1 MKPLKIRYWKA
12 RQIWVIDGRRI
23 GLYKDYGKF
32 STEAEAREAADE
44 LQAKHTLNLLEKP
57 ADKTITGAF
66 VAAEFDQYQK
76 NRRDALQE
84 IGADSYKNC
93 KRVIDSR
100 VLKIKIDG
108 KPLADID
115 MRAVFVADNNDPL
128 LQAIKIGI
136 VSSSHSEQTCRA
148 WWNHAKHFFSYA
160 LKRGYISVNPL
171 TREKFTYKGRE
182 VEDKIAPMVQADT
195 VRSILQHGLEG
206 ETIRN
211 QAIAWLQAE
220 TGIRQGEARALRVCD
235 IDRQRQV
242 IRITGAIKSGS
253 LERGNPKTKYGVREV
268 PYGAGFAKLL
278 PELLIS
284 LKYRDAE
291 SYVFQTSSGQPMSRK
306 TLQALMQ
313 RMKRRSGVAEFNW
326 KALRHAFATMQ
337 LNGLARDAHGVAK
350 LMGHHNS
357 SFTEAQYGHTFR
369 DDAKLEQ
376 ARDVMADYLGK

>member
-1 MKPLKIRYWKA
+1 MKPLKVRYWKA

-32 STEAEAREAADE
+32 TTEAEACKAADE

-57 ADKTITGAF
+57 TDKTITGAF
-66 VAAEFDQYQK
+66 VATEFDQYQK
-76 NRRDALQE
+76 NRLDVLQE

-100 VLKIKIDG
+100 VLNIKIDG
-108 KPLADID
+108 KRLADID
-115 MRAVFVADNNDPL
+115 MKAVFVADNNAPL
-128 LQAIKIGI
+128 LQAIKIGV

-182 VEDKIAPMVQADT
+182 VEDKIAPMVQANT

-242 IRITGAIKSGS
+242 IRISGAIKSGS
-253 LERGNPKTKYGVREV
+253 LERGDPKTKYGVREV

-284 LKYRDAE
+284 LKYCDAE

>member
-1 MKPLKIRYWKA
+1 MKPLKVRYWKA

-32 STEAEAREAADE
+32 TTEAEACKAADE

-57 ADKTITGAF
+57 TDKTITGAF
-66 VAAEFDQYQK
+66 VATEFDQYQK
-76 NRRDALQE
+76 NRLDVLQE

-100 VLKIKIDG
+100 VLNIKIDG
-108 KPLADID
+108 KRLADID
-115 MRAVFVADNNDPL
+115 MKAVFVADNNAPL
-128 LQAIKIGI
+128 LQAIKIGV

-182 VEDKIAPMVQADT
+182 VEDKIAPMVQANT

-242 IRITGAIKSGS
+242 IRISGAIKSGS
-253 LERGNPKTKYGVREV
+253 LERGDPKTKYGVREV

-284 LKYRDAE
+284 LKYCDAE
-291 SYVFQTSSGQPMSRK
+291 SYVFQTNSGQPMSRK

>member
-1 MKPLKIRYWKA
+1 MKPLKVRYWKA

-32 STEAEAREAADE
+32 TTEAEACKAADE

-57 ADKTITGAF
+57 TDKTITGAF
-66 VAAEFDQYQK
+66 VATEFDQYQK
-76 NRRDALQE
+76 NRRDVLQE

-100 VLKIKIDG
+100 VLNIKIDG
-108 KPLADID
+108 KRLADID
-115 MRAVFVADNNDPL
+115 MKAVFVADNNAPL
-128 LQAIKIGI
+128 LQAIKIGV

-182 VEDKIAPMVQADT
+182 VEDKIAPMVQANT

-242 IRITGAIKSGS
+242 IRISGAIKSGS
-253 LERGNPKTKYGVREV
+253 LERGDPKTKYGVREV

-284 LKYRDAE
+284 LKYCDAE

>member
-1 MKPLKIRYWKA
+1 MKPLKVRYWKA

-32 STEAEAREAADE
+32 TTEAEACKAADE

-57 ADKTITGAF
+57 TDKTITGAF
-66 VAAEFDQYQK
+66 VATEFDQYQK
-76 NRRDALQE
+76 NRRDVLQE

-100 VLKIKIDG
+100 VLNIKIDG
-108 KPLADID
+108 KRLADID
-115 MRAVFVADNNDPL
+115 MKAVFVADNNAPL
-128 LQAIKIGI
+128 LQAIKIGV

-182 VEDKIAPMVQADT
+182 VEDKIAPMVQANT

-242 IRITGAIKSGS
+242 IRISGAIKSGS
-253 LERGNPKTKYGVREV
+253 LERGDPKTKYGVREV

-284 LKYRDAE
+284 LKYCDAE
-291 SYVFQTSSGQPMSRK
+291 SYVFQTNSGQPMSRK